1 MDKLIYDSMAFQRA
15 GISGKRLQKARAG
28 TRTAQAKGA
37 AAGLGTALSMFPVM
51 KLGQNISKVLAPVAF
66 DASRRGF
73 IETAA
78 KGTALV
84 ALSSRLPVQEISRTA
99 QAASKAARHVGG
111 AVQHVGG
118 AVMRFTGHR
127 MGTSVPSIEKIAS
140 FEKALR
146 AGQALPG
153 RLGLNIHNIRQAMS
167 PVEKA
172 ISRFANSSS
181 MPPVPPNPVINQSL
195 NVSNRFFSPTG
206 RPMSP
211 RVFQRQLNSLRGLSQ
226 DKTW

>member
-99 QAASKAARHVGG
+99 QAASKAAR
-111 AVQHVGG
+111 HVGG